1 MSMCRCGHKH
11 QNLGQIVVTPCLE
24 LDCPCTE
31 FRPVG
36 NTATKPVIRKWTVER
51 VKAEL
56 PNVVVLF
63 NGVHHD
69 AELAGSRCDYPLLII
84 PAVLDGR
91 LIPHS
96 FVGDWQEVV
105 DSLNANLPLDIL
117 P

>member
-1 MSMCRCGHKH
+1 MKSACKCGHNH
-11 QNLGQIVVTPCLE
+11 QVSAIGNICLE

-36 NTATKPVIRKWTVER
+36 NTATKPAIRKWTVER

-84 PAVLDGR
+84 PAVLDGQ

-96 FVGDWQEVV
+96 FVGDWQEIA